1 MTRIKEAAIRKEGK
15 AQIEATFQRPLR
27 ELHVCSAQERVELS
41 FSDSEVENTCAEE
54 LFKSFY
60 VV

>member
-27 ELHVCSAQERVELS
+27 ELHVCSELS
-41 FSDSEVENTCAEE
+41 FSDSEVENTSAEE